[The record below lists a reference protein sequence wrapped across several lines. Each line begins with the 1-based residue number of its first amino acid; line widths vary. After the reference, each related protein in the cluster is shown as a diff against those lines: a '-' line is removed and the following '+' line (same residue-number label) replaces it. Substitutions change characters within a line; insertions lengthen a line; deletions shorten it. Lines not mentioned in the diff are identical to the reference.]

1 MDFMSSML
9 KDNIKD
15 FYELD
20 ESETIGEYCL
30 QHVEGVTPKL
40 SREEIKKQAKWL
52 LLRSS
57 RSNS

>member
-20 ESETIGEYCL
+20 ESETIGEYYF
-30 QHVEGVTPKL
+30 QHVEGVMPKS